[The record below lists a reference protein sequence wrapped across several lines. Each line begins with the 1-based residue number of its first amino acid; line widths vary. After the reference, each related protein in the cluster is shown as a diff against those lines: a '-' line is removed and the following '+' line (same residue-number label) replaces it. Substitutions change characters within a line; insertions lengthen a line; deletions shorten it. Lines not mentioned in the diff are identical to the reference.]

1 MNDKK
6 KTQTISKNKS
16 NNILGFNFYVL
27 ILIMSILILQIYY
40 GFDTNNKKLSND
52 TWHGLMTSL
61 LIAMTFAGILKFIG
75 SKIPFLKDIGGSSI
89 LCILIPSILVS
100 LQFSN
105 SFNNTHIGMKI
116 NNFREVIIKNFKNF
130 NSDKGI
136 GFSSFFVTSLI
147 VYSFLS
153 MDNNLLK
160 NAFKKFFPLV
170 IISLISGALITSLFG
185 YCLGL
190 MGFAP
195 ISGIKGAENSNSN
208 NHFINTLYY
217 IFFPLSSGGMTA
229 GIMPL
234 KESYSSVIGINDPDK
249 VFGHIAPALLVGG
262 IFSIFASGIIK
273 KIFKNTKYNG
283 NGNLEINQL
292 SLKNKKKPMLSKPIN
307 YNNIATGFIIIFS
320 FHSLTV
326 LIRTILKLFIVK
338 VEYQKFLPESIVFL
352 VVVVIIIKL
361 LNLINENFLEC
372 IKQASKLVTTL
383 FTSALLVILGFTLN
397 IQTAVNALSFPFFLT
412 CLVSVITVSLTAGLI
427 GHFFNF
433 YAVES
438 SITAGLC
445 LNSIGGAGNIN
456 ILSAANLMDLISF
469 AQISTRIGG
478 ALVVAFASITYPI
491 FYGL

>member
-6 KTQTISKNKS
+6 NLQKLSKYKS
-16 NNILGFNFYVL
+16 NILGFNLPVL
-27 ILIMSILILQIYY
+27 IIIMLILVFQIYF
-40 GFDTNNKKLSND
+40 GFNKNNQNSNID
-52 TWHGLMTSL
+52 SWHSLMTSL
-61 LIAMTFAGILKFIG
+61 LVAMTFAGILQFIG
-75 SKIPFLKDIGGSSI
+75 SKIPFLKDIGGGSI

-100 LQFSN
+100 LQIVN
-105 SFNNTHIGMKI
+105 SFINTNQGSIHE
-116 NNFREVIIKNFKNF
+116 FREIIITNFKNF
-130 NSDKGI
+130 NSDKGF

-160 NAFKKFFPLV
+160 SAFKKFFPLV

-190 MGFAP
+190 MGYQP
-195 ISGIKGAENSNSN
+195 IIGIHGVATSSYSN
-208 NHFINTLYY
+208 FTDTLYY
-217 IFFPLSSGGMTA
+217 IFVPLSSGGMTA

-234 KESYSSVIGINDPDK
+234 RESYSSVIGCDADK
-249 VFGHIAPALLVGG
+249 VFGHIVPALLVGG
-262 IFSIFASGIIK
+262 IFSIFAAGIIK
-273 KIFKNTKYNG
+273 KIFINTKYNG
-283 NGNLEINQL
+283 NGNLEINNEA
-292 SLKNKKKPMLSKPIN
+292 SLQNEKIPKKQILSKQID
-307 YNNIATGFIIIFS
+307 YNSITTGFIVIFS

-326 LIRTILKLFIVK
+326 LLRTIFKSIIDIK
-338 VEYQKFLPESIVFL
+338 YHKFLPESIVFL
-352 VVVVIIIKL
+352 VLVVIIIKL
-361 LNLINENFLEC
+361 LNLINEHFMEC

-397 IQTAVNALSFPFFLT
+397 IQTALDALTFPFFLT
-412 CLVSVITVSLTAGLI
+412 CLVSVITVSLTAGVI
-427 GHFFNF
+427 GHFLNF

-456 ILSAANLMDLISF
+456 ILSAANLMELISF

-478 ALVVAFASITYPI
+478 ALIVAFASITYPI

>member
-6 KTQTISKNKS
+6 NLQKISKYKS
-16 NNILGFNFYVL
+16 NILGLTWPALISIML
-27 ILIMSILILQIYY
+27 ILIFQMYF
-40 GFDTNNKKLSND
+40 GFNKNNNNKADID
-52 TWHGLMTSL
+52 TWHDLMTSL
-61 LIAMTFAGILKFIG
+61 LVAMTFAGILKFVG
-75 SKIPFLKDIGGSSI
+75 SKIPFLKDIGGGSI

-105 SFNNTHIGMKI
+105 SFFDTTKGTIYE
-116 NNFREVIIKNFKNF
+116 FRQVIISNFKNF

-185 YCLGL
+185 YCLGII
-190 MGFAP
+190 GYEP
-195 ISGIKGAENSNSN
+195 IAGIEGVKNSDSN

-217 IFFPLSSGGMTA
+217 IFVPLSSGGMTA

-234 KESYSSVIGINDPDK
+234 RESYGSVVKIDDADK

-262 IFSIFASGIIK
+262 IFSIFAAGIIK
-273 KIFKNTKYNG
+273 KIFINTKYNG
-283 NGNLEINQL
+283 NGNLEINKL
-292 SLKNKKKPMLSKPIN
+292 SFKNQKKQILSQPIN
-307 YNNIATGFIIIFS
+307 YNNIATGFIIIFA

-326 LIRTILKLFIVK
+326 LLRTILKLFIIDVK
-338 VEYQKFLPESIVFL
+338 YHKFLPESIVFL

-361 LNLINENFLEC
+361 FNFMNEYFLEC
-372 IKQASKLVTTL
+372 IKQASRLVTTL

-397 IQTAVNALSFPFFLT
+397 IQTALNALTFPFFLT
-412 CLVSVITVSLTAGLI
+412 CLVSVITVSLTAGVI